1 MLCHNKFYY
10 HIGGGWLWVL
20 GDHTMLQFLLVGLQF
35 RLMFWYCDDNVLEE
49 NEEFILTILAES
61 LPNDIRLGNP
71 NKSTVT
77 IVDDDSKWLAVVPTY
92 VCT

>member
-10 HIGGGWLWVL
+10 HIGGVDYGPRGPYNVTIPAGRTTVSFDVL
-20 GDHTMLQFLLVGLQF
+20 IL
-35 RLMFWYCDDNVLEE
+35 DDNVLEE

-77 IVDDDSKWLAVVPTY
+77 IVDDDSK
-92 VCT
+92 